1 MIRQLNYWSRKAY
14 LIYPFQVF
22 VGALLSIVV
31 SSETLNHQK
40 ETCALLKSSNI
51 FNVIFAYKANQ
62 LWPFLFFSLAFL
74 QIYFHY
80 LARMD
85 ILPLP
90 ISSTETSSSYLTYTN
105 HWPLLKNRIISI
117 RITQYACKFVLKYL
131 LLFLNFQFID
141 HVFIWTGGECSSG
154 SKTTSAE
161 KCRLENGKWDGGFDI
176 SGHFCFLVSI
186 SMILWMELHL
196 FSRFVQA
203 EDMFWV
209 VNKWVRACL
218 AIVCAVLVIWICILW
233 VTAIYYHT
241 ILEKVLGCLMG
252 FICPV
257 FIYHILPKIGI
268 LHNYLYL

>member
-1 MIRQLNYWSRKAY
+1 
-14 LIYPFQVF
+14 
-22 VGALLSIVV
+22 
-31 SSETLNHQK
+31 
-40 ETCALLKSSNI
+40 
-51 FNVIFAYKANQ
+51 
-62 LWPFLFFSLAFL
+62 
-74 QIYFHY
+74 
-80 LARMD
+80 MD

-117 RITQYACKFVLKYL
+117 MITQYACKFVLKYL

-218 AIVCAVLVIWICILW
+218 AIVCDCPSNLDMYSLGYRYLLS
-233 VTAIYYHT
+233 YY
-241 ILEKVLGCLMG
+241 LGKSVRLPYG
-252 FICPV
+252 FHMPC
-257 FIYHILPKIGI
+257 FHIPHSTQNWDTTQLLISMI
-268 LHNYLYL
+268 NREN

>member
-1 MIRQLNYWSRKAY
+1 MVKEGVSH
-14 LIYPFQVF
+14 
-22 VGALLSIVV
+22 LSL
-31 SSETLNHQK
+31 SSFCRRIIINSSIFRNIKPSK

-117 RITQYACKFVLKYL
+117 MITQYACKFVLKYL

-141 HVFIWTGGECSSG
+141 HVFIWTG
-154 SKTTSAE
+154 
-161 KCRLENGKWDGGFDI
+161 EN
-176 SGHFCFLVSI
+176 
-186 SMILWMELHL
+186 
-196 FSRFVQA
+196 
-203 EDMFWV
+203 
-209 VNKWVRACL
+209 
-218 AIVCAVLVIWICILW
+218 AVLVVKRHQLKSA
-233 VTAIYYHT
+233 V
-241 ILEKVLGCLMG
+241 
-252 FICPV
+252 
-257 FIYHILPKIGI
+257 
-268 LHNYLYL
+268 